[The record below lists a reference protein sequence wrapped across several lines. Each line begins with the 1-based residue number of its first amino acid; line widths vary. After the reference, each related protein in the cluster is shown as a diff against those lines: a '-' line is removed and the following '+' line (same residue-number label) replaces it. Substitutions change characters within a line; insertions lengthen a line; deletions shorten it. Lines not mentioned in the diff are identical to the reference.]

1 MVKFKHEG
9 SDYGVFSSRLIQ
21 MVKDTDP
28 TFDPSQALPEV
39 ARDDDSILEPRQ
51 PIRVQTAPPAT
62 VGAAGNQTI
71 INITGGFGYQWDAE
85 GDFNFSNNPGRD
97 GGNSPNIRSRYGGS
111 PGPVAEQSN
120 SQSPN
125 QQSRD
130 STPVP
135 PDIRRLH
142 VRSDTTV
149 PTQSS
154 LDGSEYSRLGIFDT
168 VFIIDDTLSMDNPVH
183 SDSTGQH
190 QMSRWGMLERS
201 LEYIVNITTTHDK
214 DGVDVQFLK
223 NPELNGQNIRDPNV
237 FLDKLRTV
245 RGLLKNSS
253 SGTQFLDDL
262 TKAIGPH
269 LEKFEHWK
277 LEGGKS
283 LKMPKP
289 LNLIVITDGYAD
301 DGKEVTWYLTDVA
314 KQLDSMKAPPRQIGV
329 QFVQVGDDK
338 QATVWLRKL
347 DDELGNGKVRDVSAK
362 CWRCFNPLD

>member
-1 MVKFKHEG
+1 MVKFKHES
-9 SDYGVFSSRLIQ
+9 SDYSVFLSRLIQ

-28 TFDPSQALPEV
+28 TFDPSQALQEV

-51 PIRVQTAPPAT
+51 PIRVQTAPPAA

-71 INITGGFGYQWDAE
+71 ININGGFGYRAE
-85 GDFNFSNNPGRD
+85 GDFNFSNNPGRH
-97 GGNSPNIRSRYGGS
+97 GRNSPNVRSRYGGS

-135 PDIRRLH
+135 PDIGRLH
-142 VRSDTTV
+142 VRSDTAV

-154 LDGSEYSRLGIFDT
+154 LDGSEYSRLGMFDT
-168 VFIIDDTLSMDNPVH
+168 VFIIDDTLSMEIPVH
-183 SDSTGQH
+183 SNSTGQH

-201 LEYIVNITTTHDK
+201 LEYIINITTTHDK

-223 NPELNGQNIRDPNV
+223 NPKLNGKNITDPNE
-237 FLDKLRTV
+237 FLNKLSTV
-245 RGLLKNSS
+245 RGLLKHSS
-253 SGTQFLDDL
+253 TGTQFLDDL
-262 TKAIGPH
+262 MKAINPH
-269 LEKFEHWK
+269 LEKFERWK
-277 LEGGKS
+277 LEGG
-283 LKMPKP
+283 KMPKP
-289 LNLIVITDGYAD
+289 LNLIVITDGHAD
-301 DGKEVTWYLTDVA
+301 DEDEVTWYLTDVA
-314 KQLDSMKAPPRQIGV
+314 KQLDSINAPPRQIGV
-329 QFVQVGDDK
+329 QFVQVGDDR
-338 QATVWLRKL
+338 QATKWLQNL